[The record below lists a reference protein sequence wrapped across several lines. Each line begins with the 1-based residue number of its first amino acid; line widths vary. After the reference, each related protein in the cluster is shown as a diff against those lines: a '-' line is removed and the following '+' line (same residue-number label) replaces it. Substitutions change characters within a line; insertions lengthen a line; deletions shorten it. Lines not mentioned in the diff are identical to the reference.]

1 MKKTTNFLITGML
14 GMGILLG
21 ACSKNTVET
30 PGPVVPVDPAKPV
43 RSKYVFVYTGKG
55 AAAATY
61 IVSTDDIT
69 KGGVSSTNN
78 GVEVDAWSFIVQNN
92 TVFAQA
98 YNEQGLV
105 RPFRINEQGKV
116 VEAGRSVTTFRTGVS
131 GKVGKDFWVGGG
143 DPRSSGIGELYRF
156 DAVNLQIAGRST
168 TDLNKITGT
177 GFNAV
182 WTGLFEVDNKIYL
195 PYYKFKHTPGGRVYE
210 GEYGSLDSTWVAVF
224 SYPELKYEKTI
235 GDDRTGFIG
244 DWSSQQGVQQ
254 IENGDTYAWSTASG
268 DGEHRKS
275 AKPSGIV
282 RIKKGAGQFDK
293 SYFFNIEAAAG
304 SKICRGEYI
313 GKGKFLLAVYANAG
327 ATGGKIKMIIADVF
341 NNTITPVSGVP
352 VHEFGG
358 FKLIVYAEQDG
369 KTINYAMQDDAG
381 EYYVYIINADTG
393 AATRG
398 VHIEGA
404 ESVTAISKLTY

>member
-1 MKKTTNFLITGML
+1 MKKTTNFLITGIL
-14 GMGILLG
+14 GMSVLLG
-21 ACSKNTVET
+21 ACSKNNSEN
-30 PGPVVPVDPAKPV
+30 PGPVDPVKPV

-55 AAAATY
+55 EAAATY

-69 KGGVSSTNN
+69 KGGVSSVNN

-105 RPFRINEQGKV
+105 RPFRLNEQGKV

-131 GKVGKDFWVGGG
+131 GKVGKDFWIGGG

-156 DAVNLQIAGRST
+156 DAVNLQISGRST

-182 WTGLFEVDNKIYL
+182 WTGLFEVGNKIYL

-244 DWSSQQGVQQ
+244 DWSSQQGMHQ
-254 IENGDTYAWSTASG
+254 IENGDTYAWSTAMG

-282 RIKKGAGQFDK
+282 RIKKGAEQFDK
-293 SYFFNIEAAAG
+293 SYFFNIEGATG
-304 SKICRGEYI
+304 SKISRGEYI
-313 GKGKFLLAVYANAG
+313 GNGKFLMAVYTNAG

-341 NNTITPVSGVP
+341 NNKVTPVTGVP

-369 KTINYAMQDDAG
+369 KTINYVMQDDAG
-381 EYYVYIINADTG
+381 EYYVYIINADSGT
-393 AATRG
+393 ATRG

-404 ESVTAISKLTY
+404 DGVTAISKLNY

>member
-14 GMGILLG
+14 GMAVLLG
-21 ACSKNTVET
+21 ACSKDKT
-30 PGPVVPVDPAKPV
+30 PDAPVDPGKPG

-55 AAAATY
+55 DGAATY

-105 RPFRINEQGKV
+105 RPFRLNEQGKIF
-116 VEAGRSVTTFRTGVS
+116 EAGRAVTTFRTGVS
-131 GKVGKDFWVGGG
+131 GKVGNDFWVGGG
-143 DPRSSGIGELYRF
+143 DPRSSGVGELYRF
-156 DAVNLQIAGRST
+156 DAINLQLSGRST
-168 TDLNKITGT
+168 TDLKKITGT

-235 GDDRTGFIG
+235 SDDRTGFIG
-244 DWSSQQGVQQ
+244 DWSSQQGLKQ

-268 DGEHRKS
+268 DGEQRTS
-275 AKPSGIV
+275 TKPSGIV
-282 RIKKGAGQFDK
+282 RIKKGAEQFDK
-293 SYFFNIEAAAG
+293 SYFFNVEAAVG

-313 GKGKFLLAVYANAG
+313 GKGKFLMAVYTDAK

-341 NNTITPVSGVP
+341 NNTVTPVPGVP

-358 FKLIVYAEQDG
+358 FKLIVYAEPDG
-369 KTINYAMQDDAG
+369 KTINYVMEDSAG
-381 EYYVYIINADTG
+381 EYYVYIINADNGTV
-393 AATRG
+393 TRG

-404 ESVTAISKLTY
+404 AGVTAISKLTY